1 MKKAVTIV
9 VSFFFALS
17 VLSIS
22 FAAEKVA
29 EQKGTIPAK
38 AEEKA
43 TATQAPAI
51 VKQVTGDVKGVD
63 TKAKTITITKGQ
75 GDKLVETVLVVDD
88 KTKIMSGKEQKKFA
102 DVKAG
107 DKVRVKYSEVDG
119 KNMAK
124 RIQVIPLIAKAPAE
138 KSAETAK
145 PAEKK

>member
-1 MKKAVTIV
+1 MKKTVSIIV
-9 VSFFFALS
+9 SLLFTLS

-29 EQKGTIPAK
+29 EQRGTVPAK

-63 TKAKTITITKGQ
+63 VKAKTITVTKKK
-75 GDKLVETVLVVDD
+75 GDKIVEAVLIVDD

-107 DKVRVKYSEVDG
+107 DKVRIKYSEVDG

-124 RIQVIPLIAKAPAE
+124 SIQIIPLIAKAPAE
-138 KSAETAK
+138 KKAEPVK